1 MRRLHRILA
10 LAVLGVAATTPA
22 RAQNPDWQ
30 YQWFWG
36 VKGGV
41 LTYSLPTPGQV
52 VSPQVGAEW
61 LITARR
67 TALYLGLSQT
77 VGVAESDAFS
87 FSNIS
92 GSPVVGFDGMR
103 RIQIA
108 VLVFPTN
115 GTLQPYAGGGFVIE
129 TLPNATASG
138 LTGTALNAAQNAVDN
153 ASSGGF
159 FITMVGAQLRMRKLA
174 IFAQAQFSPQ
184 GRDFLL
190 SGSATS
196 IELGLRY
203 ALTGAREDDVTTRR

>member
-1 MRRLHRILA
+1 MRRLLRMLSLALVGAA
-10 LAVLGVAATTPA
+10 LAVPA

-36 VKGGV
+36 VKGGI

-52 VSPQVGAEW
+52 VSPQVGADW
-61 LITARR
+61 LITAKR
-67 TALYLGLSQT
+67 TALYLSVSQT
-77 VGVAESDAFS
+77 VGVTESDGFT

-92 GSPVVGFDGMR
+92 GTPVVGFNGMR

-108 VLVFPTN
+108 VLVFPTS
-115 GTLQPYAGGGFVIE
+115 GKFQPYAGGGFVIE
-129 TLPNATASG
+129 TLPNATVTG
-138 LTGTALNAAQNAVDN
+138 LTGTALTAAQNAVDG

-174 IFAQAQFSPQ
+174 IFGQAQISPQ

-190 SGSATS
+190 GGSAVS
-196 IELGLRY
+196 LEFGVRY